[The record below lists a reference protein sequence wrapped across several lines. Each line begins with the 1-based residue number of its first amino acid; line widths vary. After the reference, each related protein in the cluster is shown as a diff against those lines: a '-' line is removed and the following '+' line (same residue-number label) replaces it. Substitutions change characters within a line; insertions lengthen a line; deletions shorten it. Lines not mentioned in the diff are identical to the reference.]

1 VTPADLVTVAQT
13 RTVANWLHEDITDF
27 ARKSERAEQEE
38 NEKRKRDRKEKA
50 SESTDLKGIDSFFK
64 KA

>member
-1 VTPADLVTVAQT
+1 M
-13 RTVANWLHEDITDF
+13 ANWLHEDITDF